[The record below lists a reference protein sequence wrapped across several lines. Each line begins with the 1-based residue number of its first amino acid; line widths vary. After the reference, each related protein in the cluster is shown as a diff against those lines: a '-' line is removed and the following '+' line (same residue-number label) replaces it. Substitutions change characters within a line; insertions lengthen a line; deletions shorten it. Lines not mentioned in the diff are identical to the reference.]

1 MEVKDNPDARIRVPR
16 FLLSEQNAFHFQ
28 KMGET
33 VQFRPEQM
41 LAVPG
46 CYPRYC
52 YFIRSGRVI
61 AGTVGGG
68 SEDKRILL
76 SFEQNTLLLEQYLL
90 TGKRCDLYYKAV
102 EKTTA
107 QMISY
112 HDLTYA
118 MKADFSV
125 TLDVLNA
132 ISDLGALAHQR
143 QRNESSTDARQKV
156 CNQFLDFILAFGEEM
171 DGKIV
176 LGEKLTQEKIGM
188 LAGLHRITVSRE
200 IKKLKERGILN
211 QNDGFYSISDIQDL
225 IDYRDSCPDETDEK
239 DKL

>member
-1 MEVKDNPDARIRVPR
+1 MKDNPNYRIQVPR
-16 FLLSEQNAFHFQ
+16 FIKGEQNAFYFQ

-52 YFIRSGRVI
+52 YFLRSGRVI
-61 AGTVGGG
+61 AGTVSPSG
-68 SEDKRILL
+68 SKRILL
-76 SFEQNTLLLEQYLL
+76 SFEKNTLLLEQYLL
-90 TGKRCDLYYKAV
+90 TGKPCELYYKAV

-112 HDLTYA
+112 HDLTQA

-132 ISDLGALAHQR
+132 ISDLGALAHER
-143 QRNESSTDARQKV
+143 QRAERETDARQKV
-156 CNQFLDFILAFGEEM
+156 CNQFLDFALAFGVEEN
-171 DGKIV
+171 GKIMIE
-176 LGEKLTQEKIGM
+176 EKLTQEKIGI
-188 LAGLHRITVSRE
+188 LAGLHRITVSKE
-200 IKKLKERGILN
+200 IKKLKEQGILTY
-211 QNDGFYSISDIQDL
+211 QGGFYFISDLHQL
-225 IDYRDSCPDETDEK
+225 VAYRDRCREETETGSKQYED
-239 DKL
+239 